1 MSKSTSKANFK
12 NLTGADKAFVEGIFA
27 GLNKALFPKEKT
39 TPVTKKVTPTSNDTY
54 SDGSY
59 TYLDGNNRSRSAA
72 AKKAW
77 KTIRANT
84 PKATLTKRFRAAGK
98 KAAATRARNA
108 R

>member
-1 MSKSTSKANFK
+1 MSKSNSKANFK

-39 TPVTKKVTPTSNDTY
+39 TTVKTPTR
-54 SDGSY
+54 
-59 TYLDGNNRSRSAA
+59 TYLPETTGYSTVSASRSAA

-98 KAAATRARNA
+98 KAAATRARNNA